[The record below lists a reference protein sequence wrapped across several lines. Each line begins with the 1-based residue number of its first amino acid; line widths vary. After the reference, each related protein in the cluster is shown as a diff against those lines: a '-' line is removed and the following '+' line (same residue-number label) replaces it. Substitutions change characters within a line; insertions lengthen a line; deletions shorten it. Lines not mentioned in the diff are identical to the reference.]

1 LASPRDFDYSARV
14 RPLISAILAVLGLST
29 WSESDALAAPP
40 ARRNP
45 KEFATRDPDDGP
57 AADGPRD
64 GPWALELILAAE
76 PSQAKNPHCNR
87 DVDCLTRAK
96 AYFGGAIRGR
106 FATPDVSL
114 GTTLGLTELMDQEG
128 LPSGGYRA
136 LTLRVDLQIEL
147 GRRADRF
154 GAALRISPTLVH
166 AWAATGHATQ
176 SDIPGFGLVLGTTR
190 LWGEVGLPTLPTPF
204 DPRLFHLAM
213 GFVVD
218 RWSGTAG
225 FGSFGTLGYA
235 HNTTDKA
242 STSFGVYGDV
252 TMRVTDRF
260 DLRIQA
266 IVTSP
271 FMVSLGFG
279 WRFPE

>member
-1 LASPRDFDYSARV
+1 MATSDDFDYSACV
-14 RPLISAILAVLGLST
+14 RPLLSAILS
-29 WSESDALAAPP
+29 ALTLTLASGPGAHASP
-40 ARRNP
+40 RRDNP
-45 KEFATRDPDDGP
+45 NEFHTRDPDEGTEDG
-57 AADGPRD
+57 AAPD
-64 GPWALELILAAE
+64 GPWSLELILSAQ
-76 PSQAKNPHCNR
+76 PGQVKNPHCNR
-87 DVDCLTRAK
+87 GVDCLTRAK
-96 AYFGGAIRGR
+96 AYFGGAVRGR
-106 FATPDVSL
+106 YATPGVSL
-114 GTTLGLTELMDQEG
+114 VTTLGLTELTDQEG

-136 LTLRVDLQIEL
+136 LTLRVDLQFEL
-147 GRRADRF
+147 GRGLDRF
-154 GAALRISPTLVH
+154 GAALRVSPTLVH
-166 AWAATGHATQ
+166 AWAATGNATRT
-176 SDIPGFGLVLGTTR
+176 DIPGFGLVLGTTR

-204 DPRLFHLAM
+204 DPRLFHLAL

-252 TMRVTDRF
+252 TMRVTERF
-260 DLRIQA
+260 DLRIQT